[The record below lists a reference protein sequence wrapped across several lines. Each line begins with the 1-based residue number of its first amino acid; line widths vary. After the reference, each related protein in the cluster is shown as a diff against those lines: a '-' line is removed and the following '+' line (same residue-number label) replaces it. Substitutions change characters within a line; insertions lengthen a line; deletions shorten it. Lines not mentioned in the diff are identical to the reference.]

1 MSSASPDTQS
11 AAESGQKTGWY
22 VYGILPGDVELT
34 EEVYGVGDSEVSLVR
49 SGHLAALVSEVDL
62 SRPLGSPD
70 DLEAHQDILD
80 SIVTGSP
87 VLPLRFGAVLA
98 SEDAVAE
105 ELLEEHR
112 DEFAAALEE
121 LEGRVE
127 YRIRGRFA
135 ERAVL
140 EEILSQDP
148 EAAQL
153 REQIRGKDAD
163 ATREERIRL
172 GEVINHAI
180 EAKREEDTRALLAR
194 MADQSVASAVRE
206 PTHELDAVHVAF
218 LVEADKADELEQAAE
233 DLAAEWEGRVE
244 LRVLGPMAPY
254 DFVGTSQEAQD

>member
-1 MSSASPDTQS
+1 MSSAPPDAEP
-11 AAESGQKTGWY
+11 AAESGQQTGWY
-22 VYGILPGDVELT
+22 VYGILPGDVEMT
-34 EEVYGVGDSEVSLVR
+34 EEVYGVGDGEVTLVR
-49 SGHLAALVSEVDL
+49 SGELAALVSEVDL

-70 DLEAHQDILD
+70 DLEAHQEILD
-80 SIVTGSP
+80 SVVTGSP
-87 VLPLRFGAVLA
+87 VLPLRFGAVLTSA
-98 SEDAVAE
+98 DAVAE
-105 ELLEEHR
+105 ELLEANH

-127 YRIRGRFA
+127 YRVRGRYV

-140 EEILSQDP
+140 AEILSQDP

-153 REQIRGKDAD
+153 KEQIRGKDAD

-172 GEVINHAI
+172 GEVINKAI
-180 EAKREEDTRALLAR
+180 EAKREEDTRVLLSR
-194 MADQSVASAVRE
+194 MNDHSEASVLRE

-218 LVEADKADELEQAAE
+218 LVEADTADGLDQAAE
-233 DLAAEWEGRVE
+233 DLAADWEGRVE